1 MSEAQHDSPGSI
13 AREQIDR
20 FGYLVAE
27 NVYGRWCGGHGAP
40 LWREAFESQKVSKF
54 FEEANISEWHSIKE
68 MLMRRAAGR
77 GWVVYGSEPR
87 SLRFGPTFLASTV
100 SKTSVCYPDAVGRRI
115 ASSVGGF
122 MKRHGRYPTASDL
135 VLFMRNPNGTHVF
148 RTESEFVK
156 NLPWLTISGW
166 VLYEDCEIHCGA
178 TAIADDV
185 ERATRHHLK
194 REARLSARGGS
205 IADRRVV
212 AVVNGYAKV

>member
-1 MSEAQHDSPGSI
+1 MAETQHDSPGSI

-40 LWREAFESQKVSKF
+40 LWREAFESPQVSKF
-54 FEEANISEWHSIKE
+54 FEEANVSEWHPIKE

-77 GWVVYGSEPR
+77 GWVVFGIEPR

-100 SKTSVCYPDAVGRRI
+100 NKTIVCHPDVMGRRI

-122 MKRHGRYPTASDL
+122 LKRHHRYPTAGDL
-135 VLFMRNPNGTHVF
+135 VSFMRSPNGTHVF

-156 NLPWLTISGW
+156 NLPWLTVSGW
-166 VLYEDCEIHCGA
+166 VLYEDREIHCGA

-194 REARLSARGGS
+194 REARLSARGD
-205 IADRRVV
+205 ATAACQA
-212 AVVNGYAKV
+212 AVLVSG